1 MTDLLS
7 RLQAAVADRY
17 RMVREIG
24 KGGMA
29 TVYLAHDLRH
39 HRPVAIKVLT
49 PELGAIIGGE
59 RFLAEIKTTANL
71 QHPHILGLIDSGAAN
86 GLVFYVMPYVEGETL
101 RGRLERERQLS
112 VSEALRITREVGS
125 ALDYA
130 HRHGVIH
137 RDIKPENVLLPD
149 GQAMVADFGIARAAG
164 RAGGSRLT
172 ETGMSLG
179 TPSYM
184 SPEQAGGEHDVD
196 ARSDQYSLACLLY
209 EMLAGQPPHSA
220 PTVQALLAA
229 VLTREPEALDALRTT
244 VPVHVADAVHIALA
258 KLPADRFEST
268 AKFLTA
274 LEQPGSGS
282 SASVRRATADRGA
295 TSRKKAIRVAVVA
308 GVAIGGLALGAAGNR
323 LGRFAGPSSPPP
335 RYQFTI
341 EGDKSHAL
349 GELIA
354 LSPDGRTLVYWAATE
369 GNRITLYARAMDS
382 LQPRVLTTFDATGEN
397 QEEGVIFFSPDGR
410 EVGFVTAHAIRRVA
424 LDGGETLPVT
434 SLQEELIVGAAWTD
448 AGEIICSPNG
458 VLMRVP
464 AGGGALTRV
473 SRHGADSAV
482 LMHSPAALPGG
493 ERVLVVRDA
502 GAKAEVGVL
511 TLSTGEFHA
520 TARGLTPT
528 YVAPGHLVFGRLDG
542 SVWSQPFDERS
553 GDTTGVA
560 TRIGLGAIQ
569 RSGYMTRT
577 AASQTGV
584 VSWVT
589 SQETEELLQ
598 LSDRGA
604 VPRTLLQQH
613 GLFAARLS
621 PTGKQIVFTKYDRA
635 RSALTDLWMYDLAIG
650 TEQRLTSNGKEQQ
663 RGFNDAEWSRDGR
676 WIAMSGND
684 STGLADKH
692 LYVMPAD
699 GGTQPRKVLSREGDP
714 WPSDFSPDGK
724 WLVFTDGAPDRL
736 RSIWATPV
744 DGSSPPRA
752 LVKTPH
758 SAMGGRLSP
767 DGKWLA
773 YQADDTGQNEVYVQ
787 PFPGPG
793 APVRISTAGGRMPVW
808 SRGGSELYY
817 ATAKAL
823 EIATVSAS
831 AVFTVTARRPSLA
844 ISLPALSAHA
854 QYDVSGDGKQIVL
867 LTVPAAPPSI
877 VISTGVSA
885 IGSRPR

>member
-17 RMVREIG
+17 RLVREIG

-29 TVYLAHDLRH
+29 TVYLADDLRH
-39 HRPVAIKVLT
+39 RRPVAIKLLT

-59 RFLAEIKTTANL
+59 RFLAEIQVTANL
-71 QHPHILGLIDSGAAN
+71 QHPHILGLIDSGAAD
-86 GLVFYVMPYVEGETL
+86 GLLFYVMPYVEGETL

-130 HRHGVIH
+130 HRQGVIH

-196 ARSDQYSLACLLY
+196 GRSDQYSLACLLY

-220 PTVQALLAA
+220 LTVQALLAA
-229 VLTREPEALDALRTT
+229 VLTREPEALDALRST
-244 VPVHVADAVHIALA
+244 VPAHVADAVHIALA

-295 TSRKKAIRVAVVA
+295 SSRAKATRSAVVA
-308 GVAIGGLALGAAGNR
+308 GVAIGGLALGAAGSW
-323 LGRFAGPSSPPP
+323 LGRSAGPSSPPP

-369 GNRITLYARAMDS
+369 GNRIALYARAMDS
-382 LQPRVLTTFDATGEN
+382 LQPRVLTTFDATGDN
-397 QEEGVIFFSPDGR
+397 QDAGVIFFSPDGR
-410 EVGFVTAHAIRRVA
+410 EVGFVTAHALRRVS
-424 LDGGETLPVT
+424 LDGGQAMPVV
-434 SLQEELIVGAAWTD
+434 SLLDVIVIGATWTD
-448 AGEIICSPNG
+448 ASEIICSPNG

-473 SRHGADSAV
+473 SRHGADSAAV
-482 LMHSPAALPGG
+482 MHSPAALPGG
-493 ERVLVVRDA
+493 KRVLAVRDV
-502 GAKAEVGVL
+502 GASAEIGIL

-520 TARGLTPT
+520 TTRGLTPA

-542 SVWSQPFDERS
+542 SVWSQPFDLRS

-560 TRIGLGAIQ
+560 TRIGQGAIQ
-569 RSGYMTRT
+569 RFGYWTQT

-584 VSWVT
+584 VSWAT
-589 SQETEELLQ
+589 SQATEALLQ
-598 LSDRGA
+598 LSDKGA

-613 GLFAARLS
+613 GLFAPRLS
-621 PTGKQIVFTKYDRA
+621 PTGKQIVFTKIRD
-635 RSALTDLWMYDLAIG
+635 RSALTDLWMYDVASG
-650 TEQRLTSNGKEQQ
+650 TERRLTLNGLEQ
-663 RGFNDAEWSRDGR
+663 RRDFNDAEWSHDGR
-676 WIAMSGND
+676 WIALSGND
-684 STGLADKH
+684 STGLLDKH
-692 LYVMPAD
+692 VYVMPAD
-699 GGTQPRKVLSREGDP
+699 GGTQPRKLLSREGDQ

-724 WLVFTDGAPDRL
+724 WLVFTDGTPDGL
-736 RSIWATPV
+736 RSIWVTPV

-808 SRGGSELYY
+808 SRAGSELYY

-823 EIATVSAS
+823 EIATVSAR
-831 AVFTVTARRPSLA
+831 AAFTVTARRPSLA
-844 ISLPALSAHA
+844 ISLPVLSLHA
-854 QYDVSGDGKQIVL
+854 QYDVSADGKQIVL
-867 LTVPAAPPSI
+867 LTAPIAPTTI
-877 VISTGVSA
+877 VISTGVSGIVA
-885 IGSRPR
+885 K

>member
-1 MTDLLS
+1 
-7 RLQAAVADRY
+7 
-17 RMVREIG
+17 
-24 KGGMA
+24 MA
-29 TVYLAHDLRH
+29 TVFLADDLRH
-39 HRPVAIKVLT
+39 RRPVAIKLLR
-49 PELGAIIGGE
+49 PELGVIIGGE
-59 RFLAEIKTTANL
+59 RFLAEIQVTANL
-71 QHPHILGLIDSGAAN
+71 QHPHILGLIDSGAAD
-86 GLVFYVMPYVEGETL
+86 GLLFYVMPYAEGETL

-130 HRHGVIH
+130 HRQGVIH

-149 GQAMVADFGIARAAG
+149 GQAMVADFGIARAAS

-172 ETGMSLG
+172 ETGVSLG

-184 SPEQAGGEHDVD
+184 SPEQAGGDRGVD

-229 VLTREPEALDALRTT
+229 VLSREPEALDALRTT
-244 VPVHVADAVHIALA
+244 VPAHVADAVRIALA

-274 LEQPGSGS
+274 LEQPGQGS
-282 SASVRRATADRGA
+282 SAAFRRATADRGA
-295 TSRKKAIRVAVVA
+295 SSRATTMRAAVIA
-308 GVAIGGLALGAAGNR
+308 GVAMAGLALGAA
-323 LGRFAGPSSPPP
+323 AGWFGGPSRTSSPPP

-354 LSPDGRTLVYWAATE
+354 ISPDGRTLVYWAATE
-369 GNRITLYARAMDS
+369 GSRITLYARALDS
-382 LQPRVLTTFDATGEN
+382 LQPRALITFDATGEN

-424 LDGGETLPVT
+424 LDGGETMPVV
-434 SLQEELIVGAAWTD
+434 SLQDVIIIGATWTD

-473 SRHGADSAV
+473 PRHGADSAA
-482 LMHSPAALPGG
+482 LMHSPSALPGG
-493 ERVLVVRDA
+493 KRVLAIRDV
-502 GAKAEVGVL
+502 GAKAELGIL
-511 TLSTGEFHA
+511 TLSTGEFHV
-520 TARGLTPT
+520 TTRGLTPV

-542 SVWSQPFDERS
+542 SVWSQPFDVRS

-560 TRIGLGAIQ
+560 TRIGQGAIQ
-569 RSGYMTRT
+569 RFGYMTQT

-584 VSWVT
+584 VSWAT
-589 SQETEELLQ
+589 SQATEALLQ
-598 LSDRGA
+598 LSDKGA
-604 VPRTLLQQH
+604 VPRTLLQHH

-621 PTGKQIVFTKYDRA
+621 PTREQIVFTKYDRD
-635 RSALTDLWMYDLAIG
+635 RSALTDLWMYDLASG
-650 TEQRLTSNGKEQQ
+650 TERRLTSNGMEQQ

-676 WIAMSGND
+676 WIALSGND
-684 STGLADKH
+684 LTGPAVKH

-699 GGTQPRKVLSREGDP
+699 GGTQPRKVLSREGDQ

-724 WLVFTDGAPDRL
+724 WLVFTDGTSDGL

-773 YQADDTGQNEVYVQ
+773 YQTDDTGQNEVYVQ

-793 APVRISTAGGRMPVW
+793 ARVRISTAGGRMPVW

-844 ISLPALSAHA
+844 IGLPALSQHA

-867 LTVPAAPPSI
+867 LTVPAAPATI
-877 VISTGVSA
+877 VISTGVS
-885 IGSRPR
+885 GSVAR